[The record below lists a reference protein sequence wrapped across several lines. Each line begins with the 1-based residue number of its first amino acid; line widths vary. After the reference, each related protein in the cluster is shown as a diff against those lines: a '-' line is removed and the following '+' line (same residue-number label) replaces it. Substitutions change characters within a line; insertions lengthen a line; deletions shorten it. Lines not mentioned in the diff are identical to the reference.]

1 MFKLLI
7 EDDEGKTVAV
17 PLIRDEITIGRKE
30 GNTIRLSDQNVS
42 RKHARLFRQDGVLSL
57 EDLSSYNG
65 TKLNGTPVSK
75 LSPLKDGDLI
85 IIGDYRMRINEDRS
99 AKAAPAPAAA
109 VVAPAP
115 VESSA
120 PAAPPPVQDPMEGQP
135 TIPVRSMPDLKLPG
149 ESASARLVVISR
161 HMAGAEFVLDRPSLV
176 IGRTPENDIILDHKS
191 ISRHHAKLIREGSQ
205 YVLVDLESAN
215 GVRVNGTEQDRAAL
229 EPGDTIELGQMRLR
243 FVSGDGVVDDE
254 PPAGMGGK
262 RLFIGLGGAA
272 VLAAVVVYLVVSS
285 GSKPPAQVASNAPV
299 PAAPSQPAPQPAPT
313 AATAPTTAPAAP
325 AAPVAA
331 GPSFDEL
338 MAEARA
344 SQTAERW
351 DDALAA
357 AKKAAAIN
365 PESGEAARLRQVA
378 ESENENAGRLAA
390 LREAAEAGNLET
402 VSRGVA
408 EIPDESAYKDRA
420 RALEKTT
427 RAQFVAQRIEAA
439 STAVAAK
446 DCEQAG
452 PHIEQVLAV
461 EPSNTKAHG
470 LSAKC
475 QTIAKAQAKVAAKP
489 EPVAARPRPTPV
501 QKPVAPK
508 PALAAAPKPS
518 RPETPEPVEA
528 ADPEQLIQQARE
540 SWLRGQYASAVESAR
555 KALRI
560 KPGLTSAYQIIAIC
574 SCSLKDADAAAR
586 AYERLD
592 DRNKQMVRSVCQ
604 KNGISL

>member
-42 RKHARLFRQDGVLSL
+42 RKHARLLRQDGVLNL

-99 AKAAPAPAAA
+99 AKAAPPVAAS
-109 VVAPAP
+109 VAPAP
-115 VESSA
+115 VEPA
-120 PAAPPPVQDPMEGQP
+120 IAAAPPPVQDPMEGHP
-135 TIPVRSMPDLKLPG
+135 TIPVRSMPDLNLPG

-161 HMAGAEFVLDRPSLV
+161 HMAGAEFVLDRASLV

-215 GVRVNGTEQDRAAL
+215 GVRVNGVEQDRAIL
-229 EPGDTIELGQMRLR
+229 EAGDTVELGQMRLR
-243 FVSGDGVVDDE
+243 FVCGDGVVDDE
-254 PPAGMGGK
+254 APAGMGGK
-262 RLFIGLGGAA
+262 RLIIGLGGTA
-272 VLAAVVVYLVVSS
+272 VLAAVVVYLVVSG
-285 GSKPPAQVASNAPV
+285 GSKPPAPVASNEPV
-299 PAAPSQPAPQPAPT
+299 PAAPSAPAQPAPQPA
-313 AATAPTTAPAAP
+313 ATASPAAP
-325 AAPVAA
+325 GIPAA

-357 AKKAAAIN
+357 AKKAVAVN

-378 ESENENAGRLAA
+378 ESEKENAGRLAG
-390 LREAAEAGNLET
+390 LREPAEAGNLEAVT
-402 VSRGVA
+402 RTVA
-408 EIPDESAYKDRA
+408 EIPDDSVYKERA
-420 RALEKTT
+420 RTLEKTT
-427 RAQFVAQRIEAA
+427 RAQFLAQHLEAA
-439 STAVAAK
+439 TSAVAAK

-461 EPSNTKAHG
+461 EPGNTKASG
-470 LSAKC
+470 LSTKC
-475 QTIAKAQAKVAAKP
+475 QALAKAQAKTAAKAEAIAARSRPAPAAKP
-489 EPVAARPRPTPV
+489 T
-501 QKPVAPK
+501 APK
-508 PALAAAPKPS
+508 PALAAAPKPAK
-518 RPETPEPVEA
+518 PEPAESA
-528 ADPEQLIQQARE
+528 ESAPDPDQLIQQARE